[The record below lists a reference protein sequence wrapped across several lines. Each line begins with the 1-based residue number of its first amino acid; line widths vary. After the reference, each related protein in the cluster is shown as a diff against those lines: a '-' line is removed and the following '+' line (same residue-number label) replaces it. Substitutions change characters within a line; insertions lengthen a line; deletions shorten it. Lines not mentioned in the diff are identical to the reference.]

1 MKYFKME
8 EFECRCCGKV
18 RFTENIEA
26 LVENVLDPAREKLG
40 MAIAVNSGFRCPK
53 HNAAVG
59 GVPLSQH
66 MVGEAA
72 DISPLKSG
80 SKLEQLAAVIVEQGK
95 YDQVILYPTFVHV
108 SWKKNGANRRQILK
122 KSRNGYQ
129 RLSKG

>member
-8 EFECRCCGKV
+8 EFECRCCGNV

-59 GVPLSQH
+59 GVPQSQH
-66 MVGEAA
+66 VVGEAA

-108 SWKKNGANRRQILK
+108 SWKKNGTNRRQILK
-122 KSRNGYQ
+122 KSGNGYQ
-129 RLSKG
+129 RLSKD

>member
-40 MAIAVNSGFRCPK
+40 MAIAVNSGFRCPR

-72 DISPLKSG
+72 DISPLNPKRSLEKIS
-80 SKLEQLAAVIVEQGK
+80 SKM
-95 YDQVILYPTFVHV
+95 
-108 SWKKNGANRRQILK
+108 
-122 KSRNGYQ
+122 
-129 RLSKG
+129 

>member
-8 EFECRCCGKV
+8 EFECRCSGKV

-40 MAIAVNSGFRCPK
+40 MAIAVNSGFRCPR

-80 SKLEQLAAVIVEQGK
+80 SKLEQLAAIIVEQGK

-108 SWKKNGANRRQILK
+108 SWKKNGTNRRQILK
-122 KSRNGYQ
+122 KSGNGYQ